1 MKKLLKNN
9 FWIAGAIIGG
19 IIGYLYWNYIGCSS
33 GTCIITS
40 KPINSTVYFG
50 IMGAIL
56 LSIFQPEKI
65 KSSEK
70 IDGAD

>member
-9 FWIAGAIIGG
+9 FWIAGAIIGAF
-19 IIGYLYWNYIGCSS
+19 IGYLYWNYIGCNS

-40 KPINSTVYFG
+40 KPINSAVYFG

-70 IDGAD
+70 IDGTP

>member
-9 FWIAGAIIGG
+9 FWMAGAIIGA
-19 IIGYLYWNYIGCSS
+19 ITGYLYWNYIGCSS
-33 GTCIITS
+33 GKCVITS
-40 KPINSTVYFG
+40 NPINSVVYFG
-50 IMGAIL
+50 IMGAML

-70 IDGAD
+70 IYGTL